1 MANNVISVVLGGGK
15 GTRLHPLTENRSK
28 PAVPLAGKYRLV
40 DIPISNCLNS
50 GLDRIFVLTQHNS
63 ASLNS
68 HIKNTYHFPSFN
80 NAFVEILAAEQT
92 NDGREWFSG
101 NADAVRH
108 LHRYLAHLAFEYVLI
123 LSGDQLYQ
131 MDLGEM
137 IESHR
142 RSHAQITVATIP
154 VAARD
159 ASSFGI
165 LKADKAGKITSFIEK
180 PPVEALPDWVSDV
193 EDNLRKEE
201 RNYLASMGIYLFNRD
216 ILAQLL
222 TEPYADFG
230 KELIPEAI
238 QKHQVNSFLYDG
250 YWTDI
255 GNISSFFEANIGL
268 TDDLPKFNLFNKS
281 VIYTRPRHLPPSKIA
296 GTYLRNAIVADG
308 CVIAAEQIARSVIG
322 IRSRIGPGV
331 TMHNTY
337 MMGADSYQTL
347 NEIEKLAEQGLPF
360 MGVGA
365 DCHIECAILDKNCA
379 IGDNVRIVGGSH
391 LENGDFE
398 TYGIVDGLV
407 IVKKWAVLPS
417 GTIIG
422 ETIR

>member
-1 MANNVISVVLGGGK
+1 MANEVISVVLGGGK

-68 HIKNTYHFPSFN
+68 HIKNTYNFPSFN

-108 LHRYLAHLAFEYVLI
+108 LHRYLAHLEFEYVLV

-142 RSHAQITVATIP
+142 HSHAQVTVATIP
-154 VAARD
+154 VAATD

-165 LKADKAGKITSFIEK
+165 LRADKAGKITSFIEK
-180 PPVEALPDWVSDV
+180 PPAEALAGWVSDV
-193 EDNLRKEE
+193 ADNLRKEG
-201 RNYLASMGIYLFNRD
+201 RYYLASMGIYLFNRET
-216 ILAQLL
+216 LAQLL
-222 TEPYADFG
+222 TEPCADFG
-230 KELIPEAI
+230 KELIPKAI
-238 QKHQVNSFLYDG
+238 LKHHVNSFLYDG

-268 TDDLPKFNLFNKS
+268 TDDLPQFDLFNKNG
-281 VIYTRPRHLPPSKIA
+281 VYTRARHLPPSKIG
-296 GTYLRNAIVADG
+296 GTYLRNAIIADG
-308 CVIAAEQIARSVIG
+308 CMIAAEQIVRSVIG
-322 IRSRIGPGV
+322 IRSRIGTGV
-331 TMHNTY
+331 TIHDTY
-337 MMGADSYQTL
+337 MMGADGYQTL
-347 NEIEKLAEQGLPF
+347 TEMEHLADQGLPF
-360 MGVGA
+360 IGIGEN
-365 DCHIECAILDKNCA
+365 CHIERAILDKNCA
-379 IGDNVRIVGGSH
+379 IGDNVRIIGGAH
-391 LENGDFE
+391 LENGDFG
-398 TYGIVDGLV
+398 TYGIVDGIV
-407 IVKKWAVLPS
+407 VVKKWAVLPS
-417 GTIIG
+417 GTTIG
-422 ETIR
+422 